1 MTFGRLH
8 GVELVTAFLRE
19 QPRLTAT
26 VLMLDRVV
34 DLVDE
39 GVDVAIRIGALPDS
53 LIAHR
58 VGETRRLLVAS
69 PAYLER
75 RGTPQCPGDLKSHDV
90 IAFTG
95 LMPVRDWRHMSL
107 EGHAAG
113 VAHGAR
119 LAVNDAS
126 AALAAAARGEGIA
139 VALSYMVEQMLAE
152 GQLSSVLE
160 RFAPSP
166 EPISIVY
173 LLSRPL
179 APKIRSFVEFA
190 APWLHRRLTRCVAR
204 QAVAAGSPS

>member
-1 MTFGRLH
+1 MTFGRLY
-8 GVELVTAFLRE
+8 GVELVAAFLRE
-19 QPRLTAT
+19 QPRLAVT
-26 VLMLDRVV
+26 VLMLDRIV

-39 GVDVAIRIGALPDS
+39 GVDVAIRIGALPNSS

-75 RGTPQCPGDLKSHDV
+75 HGRPERPGDLKRHDV

-95 LMPVRDWRHMSL
+95 LMPGRDWRHTSL
-107 EGHAAG
+107 EGHATG

-119 LAVNDAS
+119 LTVNDAS

-139 VALSYMVEQMLAE
+139 VALSYMVQQMLAD
-152 GQLSSVLE
+152 GRLSSVLE

-166 EPISIVY
+166 EPIHIVY
-173 LLSRPL
+173 PLSRPL
-179 APKIRSFVEFA
+179 APKVRV
-190 APWLHRRLTRCVAR
+190 LR
-204 QAVAAGSPS
+204 